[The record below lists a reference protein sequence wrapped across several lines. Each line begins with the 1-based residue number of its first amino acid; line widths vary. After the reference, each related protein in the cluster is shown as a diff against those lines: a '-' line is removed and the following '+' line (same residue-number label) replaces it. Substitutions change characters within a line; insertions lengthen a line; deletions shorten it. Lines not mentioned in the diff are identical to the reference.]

1 MIFSQA
7 RRSRARRGPPP
18 GEPAGGSSTSPPPLP
33 TLPPPPSPSDMSFAT
48 RTLRPVAR
56 TLVQAGPA
64 PVQVRNMATL
74 REIEMRSVLSPR
86 LPRRPFAL
94 AGRPSWKEL
103 GPPPGC
109 ILGGRKGSGRLAAGR
124 PR

>member
-7 RRSRARRGPPP
+7 RRLRARRGPPP

-33 TLPPPPSPSDMSFAT
+33 TSPSNMSFAT

-56 TLVQAGPA
+56 TLAQAGPA

-109 ILGGRKGSGRLAAGR
+109 ILGGRKGSGRLAASR